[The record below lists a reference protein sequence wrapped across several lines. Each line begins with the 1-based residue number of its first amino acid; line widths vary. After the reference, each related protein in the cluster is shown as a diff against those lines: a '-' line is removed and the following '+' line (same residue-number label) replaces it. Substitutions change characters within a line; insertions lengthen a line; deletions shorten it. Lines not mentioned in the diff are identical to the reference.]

1 MDNTAQE
8 KIQTQL
14 QPYCISRN
22 YAQRIPT
29 REVRIG
35 NTAIGGE
42 NPIRI
47 QSMTTTPT
55 QDIQATVKQSLALA
69 EAGCEIIRITAPNK
83 KAAQALGPIA
93 QALKEAKCHVPLVA
107 DIHFLPSA
115 AMEAANHVDKV
126 RINPGNYA
134 DNKKFAI
141 KEYTDSAYAQE
152 LERLHETFTPIVLR
166 CKELGRAMRIGTNH
180 GSLSDRIMNRYGD
193 TPLGMVESALEFIR
207 IAESHNYQDICL
219 SLKASNP
226 KVMIEAYRLAVSK
239 MHTHGMN
246 YPLHLG
252 VTEADDGED
261 ARIKSAIGI
270 GTLLNDGIGDT
281 IRVSLTEDPIHEIPV
296 AQALAQKAMKLWDKN
311 SHNPD
316 TNLQVNNECI
326 DPYSYTRNPSQA
338 IELNAST
345 AIGATHPPRIVIK
358 AHHPLEDYQS
368 LIQSICKHQVQAKE
382 NKLEGLLLDITTPA
396 DLQHFI
402 QLHEALQSVI
412 PFFVLDLSSQ
422 IDLEHLENAQLSTTP
437 NALILTQK
445 LDTTDTHY
453 ATQLLQFC
461 RNHQHIFA
469 LNAHPQDIEDSIG
482 PILSKM
488 GTDNLIL
495 TTQLDPEQTKT
506 QPIHPAGHYRHLLQ
520 VAKKYFPK
528 SPIWIRN
535 SHLNSIAPE
544 DYFSDRLLESSILT
558 GNLLC
563 DGIGDLIS
571 IEDEPNLEQA
581 IPLAYNILQ
590 GARARITKTEFV
602 ACPSCGRTL
611 FDLQSV
617 TQRIRA
623 KTDHLKGV
631 TIAIMGCIVNGPGE
645 MADADFGY
653 VGGAPDKINLYIGKT
668 CVEYNVPANQAL
680 DRLIHLIKQEG
691 KWVEPDSS
699 GGSSPTIV
707 EGSDP

>member
-1 MDNTAQE
+1 MDSTRQA
-8 KIQTQL
+8 KTDTH
-14 QPYCISRN
+14 PYCISRY

-35 NTAIGGE
+35 NTAVGGE

-93 QALKEAKCHVPLVA
+93 QALKDAHCHVPLVA

-115 AMEAANHVDKV
+115 AMEAAKHVDKV

-134 DNKKFAI
+134 DNKKFAV

-152 LERLHETFTPIVLR
+152 LERLHEVFTPIVLR

-193 TPLGMVESALEFIR
+193 TPHGMVESALEFIR
-207 IAESHNYQDICL
+207 IAESHNYHDICL

-252 VTEADDGED
+252 VTEAGDGED

-281 IRVSLTEDPIHEIPV
+281 IRVSLTEDPVHEIPV
-296 AQALAQKAMKLWDKN
+296 AQALAQKAMKLWSKN
-311 SHNPD
+311 PQKQDTPLSTNPD
-316 TNLQVNNECI
+316 QI
-326 DPYSYTRNPSQA
+326 DPYSFTRNLTQS
-338 IELNAST
+338 IELNSLKDSSNQT
-345 AIGATHPPRIVIK
+345 ATYTIGATHPPRIVIK
-358 AHHPLEDYQS
+358 AHHPLEDYAT
-368 LIQSICKHQVQAKE
+368 LIQTICKHQIQAKE
-382 NKLEGLLLDITTPA
+382 NKLEGLLLEINTPQ
-396 DLQHFI
+396 DLEHFT
-402 QLHEALQSVI
+402 QLHQALETII
-412 PFFVLDLSSQ
+412 PFFVLDLSPE
-422 IDLEHLENAQLSTTP
+422 IDLEHLENAELPKTH
-437 NALILTQK
+437 NALILTQT
-445 LDTTDTHY
+445 LDKTDAHY
-453 ATQLLQFC
+453 ATQLLKFC
-461 RNHQHIFA
+461 RDHQQLFA
-469 LNAHPQDIEDSIG
+469 LNAQTQDIENSIG

-488 GTDNLIL
+488 GKDNLIL
-495 TTQLDPEQTKT
+495 TTQANSESA
-506 QPIHPAGHYRHLLQ
+506 QPFIHPTGHYRALLQ
-520 VAKKYFPK
+520 TAKTHFPNT
-528 SPIWIRN
+528 PIWIRN
-535 SHLNSIAPE
+535 THSNSIAPE

-571 IEDEPNLEQA
+571 IENEPNLEQA

-617 TQRIRA
+617 TQLIRA

-668 CVEYNVPANQAL
+668 CVEYNVPADQAL
-680 DRLIHLIKQEG
+680 DRLIDLIKQES
-691 KWVEPDSS
+691 KWV
-699 GGSSPTIV
+699 
-707 EGSDP
+707 DPV

>member
-1 MDNTAQE
+1 MDSTRQA
-8 KIQTQL
+8 KTDTH
-14 QPYCISRN
+14 PYCISRY
-22 YAQRIPT
+22 YAQRILT

-35 NTAIGGE
+35 NTAVGGE

-93 QALKEAKCHVPLVA
+93 QALKDAHCHVPLVA

-115 AMEAANHVDKV
+115 AMEAAKHVDKV

-134 DNKKFAI
+134 DNKKFAV

-152 LERLHETFTPIVLR
+152 LERLHEVFTPIVLR

-193 TPLGMVESALEFIR
+193 TPHGMVESALEFIR
-207 IAESHNYQDICL
+207 IAESHNYHDICL

-252 VTEADDGED
+252 VTEAGDGED

-281 IRVSLTEDPIHEIPV
+281 IRVSLTEDPVHEIPV
-296 AQALAQKAMKLWDKN
+296 AQALAQKAMKLWSKN
-311 SHNPD
+311 PQKQDTPLSTNPD
-316 TNLQVNNECI
+316 QI
-326 DPYSYTRNPSQA
+326 DPYSFTRNLTQP
-338 IELNAST
+338 IELNSLKDSSNQTAT
-345 AIGATHPPRIVIK
+345 YAIGATHPPRIVIK
-358 AHHPLEDYQS
+358 AHHPLEDYAT
-368 LIQSICKHQVQAKE
+368 LIQTICKHQIQAKE
-382 NKLEGLLLDITTPA
+382 NKLEGLLLEINTPQ
-396 DLQHFI
+396 DLEHFT
-402 QLHEALQSVI
+402 QLHQALETII
-412 PFFVLDLSSQ
+412 PFFVLDLSPE
-422 IDLEHLENAQLSTTP
+422 IDLEHLENAELPKTP
-437 NALILTQK
+437 NALILTQT
-445 LDTTDTHY
+445 LDKTDAHY
-453 ATQLLQFC
+453 ATQLLKFC
-461 RNHQHIFA
+461 RDHQQLFA
-469 LNAHPQDIEDSIG
+469 LNAQAQDIENSIG

-495 TTQLDPEQTKT
+495 TTQANSESA
-506 QPIHPAGHYRHLLQ
+506 QPFIHPTGHYRALLQ
-520 VAKKYFPK
+520 TAKTHFPNT
-528 SPIWIRN
+528 PIWIRN
-535 SHLNSIAPE
+535 THSNSIAPE

-571 IEDEPNLEQA
+571 IENEPNLEQA

-617 TQRIRA
+617 TQLIRA

-668 CVEYNVPANQAL
+668 CVEYNVPADQAL
-680 DRLIHLIKQEG
+680 DRLIDLIKQES
-691 KWVEPDSS
+691 KWV
-699 GGSSPTIV
+699 
-707 EGSDP
+707 DPV